1 MSTKYNA
8 GKTSKSNEK
17 GFMNK
22 KIGGMSGIGMT
33 GAGVGN
39 QTRYK
44 MGYMDTP
51 QSRGQMDSELKVREG
66 MGTRT
71 NREYI

>member
-22 KIGGMSGIGMT
+22 KIGAMSGMGVT
-33 GAGVGN
+33 GAGGFGN

-44 MGYMDTP
+44 LGYMDTP
-51 QSRGQMDSELKVREG
+51 ESRGQMDS
-66 MGTRT
+66 
-71 NREYI
+71 